1 MNQIF
6 PPCTQA
12 VNHEISFGHVVLN
25 VYLRYPDRDAD
36 GQRAIYMGLVLSSGA
51 RAEGHWHVNTTKKP
65 RMG

>member
-1 MNQIF
+1 MSSLCNWLNDDAIQLRLRALKMNQIF

-36 GQRAIYMGLVLSSGA
+36 G
-51 RAEGHWHVNTTKKP
+51 
-65 RMG
+65 